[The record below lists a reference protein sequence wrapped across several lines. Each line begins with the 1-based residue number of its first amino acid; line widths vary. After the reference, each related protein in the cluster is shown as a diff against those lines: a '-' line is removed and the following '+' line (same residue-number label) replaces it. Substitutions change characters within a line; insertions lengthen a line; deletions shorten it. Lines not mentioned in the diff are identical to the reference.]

1 MRVNNQKG
9 VSLIVLVITV
19 IVLAILA
26 TITAQELGGIIN
38 QIDKENISTDLLLI
52 QAKAKV
58 LKEKA
63 SFNSDDT
70 ILKGEKISEIVN
82 NAKIEELKEKGVIN
96 TAEENYDKYYL
107 LNKETIDEL
116 EIGIEKMGEEDF
128 YIVNYATEE
137 VIFPEGYKHTDG
149 NTYYKLSEISNLE

>member
-58 LKEKA
+58 LKEKS

-96 TAEENYDKYYL
+96 TEEENYDKYYL